1 MPVRVILLCCAAY
14 LFGAP
19 SQLLAA
25 DVIPRQQHPWGHFA
39 PGSWKKISV
48 VTQTIDP
55 QGQVA
60 GASVTQTKTTLDKV
74 DDDGVTLRIETSVEV
89 GGKRFDTPVQVVR
102 QGYPGQL
109 QGQPIELKSLDPEA
123 VTIEGKQ
130 IRCQVW
136 QVKSDNADGKRLT
149 KLFYS
154 GATAPYVLRRET
166 KLSDAA
172 NPQITFDTTVEVLA
186 LDMPYRVLD
195 EMHTVAYE
203 KTTAKNAKSTTTT
216 VAVISPDIP
225 GGVVGQTSKEVDASG
240 RLLTRSTLELAEYH
254 VAGDD
259 NHPAQIRYRRLR
271 RERLRNRE

>member
-1 MPVRVILLCCAAY
+1 MSVRVLLLCW
-14 LFGAP
+14 GACWLGTA
-19 SQLLAA
+19 SGLSAA

-39 PGSWKKISV
+39 AGSSKKITV
-48 VTQTIDP
+48 VTQTLDP
-55 QGQVA
+55 QGQVV
-60 GASVTQTKTTLDKV
+60 GTSTTETRTTLDKV
-74 DDDGVTLRIETSVEV
+74 DDDGVTLRIESSVEV

-109 QGQPIELKSLDPEA
+109 QGQPVELKSLDPEQ

-136 QVKSDNADGKRLT
+136 QVKSDNPDGKRLT

-166 KLSDAA
+166 QLSDAA
-172 NPQITFDTTVEVLA
+172 NPKVTYDTTVEVLA

-203 KTTAKNAKSTTTT
+203 KTTARNAKSTTTT
-216 VAVISPDIP
+216 VAVLSPDIP
-225 GGVVGQTSKEVDASG
+225 GGVVAQTSKELDASG
-240 RLLTRSTLELAEYH
+240 RLLTRSTLEMSEYH
-254 VAGDD
+254 IAGDD
-259 NHPAQIRYRRLR
+259 NNPAQIRYRRLR
-271 RERLRNRE
+271 RERVRN